1 MRRFIQDNGGS
12 AVIGAAFM
20 ILILCTLTFVIYSV
34 VTVYANYQTAETEL
48 QRALTITADKCMENA
63 NVRDLELA
71 LPVGSAAELLEEN
84 MIQTGWILENNN
96 WIKKDGEKL
105 VYSLEGVAIGTED
118 QSMRFEGMFVMPI
131 PWAMG
136 DITEVR
142 IPMQAR
148 VSVLYIDP

>member
-1 MRRFIQDNGGS
+1 MRRFIHDNCGS
-12 AVIGAAFM
+12 AVIGTAFM
-20 ILILCTLTFVIYSV
+20 ILILCTLTFVIYSG

-48 QRALTITADKCMENA
+48 QRALTVTVDKCMENA
-63 NVRDLELA
+63 HVRDLELS

-84 MIQTGWILENNN
+84 MIQTGWILGNDN

-105 VYSLEGVAIGTED
+105 VYGLEGVAIETED
-118 QSMRFEGMFVMPI
+118 QSMRLEGMFVMPV